1 MVTPRV
7 VGFIAAHARRLRAA
21 VRRPAARF
29 LVVRADDLEVVLPDD
44 DTLVAVVYLRDM
56 TTRITNLALR
66 AWPPIRRYGFDA
78 LVLLAMLEVALE
90 LAFGREHNKDAPT
103 GSLWILIPLSIAVLA
118 PLLARRRYPFAAP
131 AAVYL
136 YCAAV
141 SFYNGNLVTFS
152 FGIFL
157 AVLTSAF
164 LMGMLPDR
172 NQSVS
177 GLAIGIGAAAIVV
190 HNDPDQGWGDFFFI
204 SLLFTIVW
212 LAGNALGA
220 KLTQYRQ
227 AEERAAR
234 LEREREDRA
243 RAAVAEERAR
253 IARELHDVVGHSVS
267 VMTVQASGVRRLLRP
282 EQEREREALLIVEQT
297 GREAL
302 AEMRRMVG
310 VLRRPEEAP
319 ALAPQPSLDHLSR
332 LVEQAREAGLP
343 VELRIEG
350 EAAQLPAGV
359 DLTAYRLV
367 QEGLTNVVKH
377 AGATRAEVL
386 VNYGDGFVEVTV
398 KDNGQGVGNGDG
410 GGHGLVGMRE
420 RVSVYGGE
428 LDAGPQ
434 TGGGYRLRAK
444 LPLTS

>member
-1 MVTPRV
+1 V
-7 VGFIAAHARRLRAA
+7 
-21 VRRPAARF
+21 ARF
-29 LVVRADDLEVVLPDD
+29 LLVRADDLEVVFPDD
-44 DTLVAVVYLRDM
+44 DTLAAVVYLQDM
-56 TTRITNLALR
+56 TAGIANLAR
-66 AWPPIRRYGFDA
+66 RVWPLIRRYGFDA

-103 GSLWILIPLSIAVLA
+103 GSLWLLIPLSIAILA
-118 PLLARRRYPFAAP
+118 PLLARRRFPFAAP

-136 YCAAV
+136 YCAAI

-172 NQSVS
+172 SQSVS
-177 GLAIGIGAAAIVV
+177 GLAIGVGAAAIVV

-234 LEREREDRA
+234 LEREREERA
-243 RAAVAEERAR
+243 RTAVAEERAR

-302 AEMRRMVG
+302 AEMRRLVD

-319 ALAPQPSLDHLSR
+319 ALAPQPSLQHLDK
-332 LVEQAREAGLP
+332 LVDQVRESGLN
-343 VELRIEG
+343 VELKVEG
-350 EAAQLPAGV
+350 DVAKLPASV
-359 DLTAYRLV
+359 DLAAYRLV
-367 QEGLTNVVKH
+367 QEGLTNTLKH
-377 AGATRAEVL
+377 AQAHRAEVL
-386 VNYGDGFVEVTV
+386 VRYGNGEVEVV
-398 KDNGQGVGNGDG
+398 VADDGNGTGGGAG
-410 GGHGLVGMRE
+410 GGHGLVGLRE
-420 RVSVYGGE
+420 RIAVAGGE
-428 LDAGPQ
+428 LDAGPR
-434 TGGGYRLRAK
+434 TGGGFQVRARLPMNGK
-444 LPLTS
+444 